1 MLRGLGISA
10 GIFILFF
17 AVGFGLLQWRTH
29 EPDFLAQKVKD
40 RVSQAVSSA
49 PATPATAAAPGAT
62 DPEALD
68 APAAAPPTTGALD
81 KASGGDASTQLETYR
96 VEARDSLQIWYSAV
110 MAGGFLAA
118 LTWLVFAWSRVSSQT
133 VHGAGGMRSASPFW
147 WGCLLLL
154 IVLAVVSA
162 LYALRSRALGELISS
177 ATVNGMVLFCAV
189 WAILAYYLGC
199 AFGAPTVLRASV
211 PLATR
216 VVPVRGAPR

>member
-1 MLRGLGISA
+1 MLRGLGIAA

-17 AVGFGLLQWRTH
+17 AFGFGLLQWRTH

-40 RVSQAVSSA
+40 RVSQSVSSA
-49 PATPATAAAPGAT
+49 PAATTSAAPGAS
-62 DPEALD
+62 DPEAL
-68 APAAAPPTTGALD
+68 
-81 KASGGDASTQLETYR
+81 DASTQLETYR

-110 MAGGFLAA
+110 MAGGLLSA
-118 LTWLVFAWSRVSSQT
+118 LTWLGFAWTRASSHT

-154 IVLAVVSA
+154 IILGVVSA

-177 ATVNGMVLFCAV
+177 ATVNGMVIFCAV
-189 WAILAYYLGC
+189 WAIAAYYLAC

-211 PLATR
+211 PLATSI
-216 VVPVRGAPR
+216 VPVRGAPR

>member
-1 MLRGLGISA
+1 MLRGLGIAA

-40 RVSQAVSSA
+40 RVSQSVSSA
-49 PATPATAAAPGAT
+49 PAATTTSAAPGLT
-62 DPEALD
+62 DPDTLD
-68 APAAAPPTTGALD
+68 APASAAPTSGALD

-110 MAGGFLAA
+110 MAGGMLSA
-118 LTWLVFAWSRVSSQT
+118 LTWLGFAWTRVSSQT

-154 IVLAVVSA
+154 IILGVVSA

-177 ATVNGMVLFCAV
+177 ATVNGMVLFCAI
-189 WAILAYYLGC
+189 WAMAAYYLAC

-211 PLATR
+211 PLATSI
-216 VVPVRGAPR
+216 VPVRGAPR

>member
-1 MLRGLGISA
+1 MLRGLGIAA
-10 GIFILFF
+10 GIFVLFF

-40 RVSQAVSSA
+40 RVSQSVSSA
-49 PATPATAAAPGAT
+49 PATPTSAAPGAT

-68 APAAAPPTTGALD
+68 APASAPPTTGALD
-81 KASGGDASTQLETYR
+81 KSSGGDASTQLETYR

-110 MAGGFLAA
+110 MAGGLLAA
-118 LTWLVFAWSRVSSQT
+118 AVWLTFAWSRAASQT

-154 IVLAVVSA
+154 IILGVVSA
-162 LYALRSRALGELISS
+162 LYALRSRALGELIS
-177 ATVNGMVLFCAV
+177 AGTVNGMVLFCAV
-189 WAILAYYLGC
+189 WAMAAYYLAC

-211 PLATR
+211 PLATS

>member
-1 MLRGLGISA
+1 MLRGLGVA
-10 GIFILFF
+10 VGIFVLFF
-17 AVGFGLLQWRTH
+17 AFGFGGLQWRTH

-40 RVSQAVSSA
+40 RVSQSVSSA
-49 PATPATAAAPGAT
+49 PAATQPATPGAS

-68 APAAAPPTTGALD
+68 AQAAAPPTSGALD
-81 KASGGDASTQLETYR
+81 KSSGGDASTQLETYR
-96 VEARDSLQIWYSAV
+96 VEARDSLQIWYSAA
-110 MAGGFLAA
+110 MAGGLLAA
-118 LTWLVFAWSRVSSQT
+118 LTWLIFAWSRVSSQT

-154 IVLAVVSA
+154 IILAVVSA
-162 LYALRSRALGELISS
+162 LYALRSRALGEFISS
-177 ATVNGMVLFCAV
+177 GTVNGMVLFCAV
-189 WAILAYYLGC
+189 WAMLAYYLAC

>member
-1 MLRGLGISA
+1 MLRGLGIAA
-10 GIFILFF
+10 GIFVLFF
-17 AVGFGLLQWRTH
+17 AFGFGLLQWRTH

-40 RVSQAVSSA
+40 RVSQSVSSA
-49 PATPATAAAPGAT
+49 PAVVSSSPSGAS

-68 APAAAPPTTGALD
+68 APTSTPPSTGALD
-81 KASGGDASTQLETYR
+81 KASSGGDANTQLETYR

-110 MAGGFLAA
+110 MAGGLLSAMVW
-118 LTWLVFAWSRVSSQT
+118 LTFAWTRASSQT

-154 IVLAVVSA
+154 IVLGIVAA
-162 LYALRSRALGELISS
+162 LYALRSRALGDLVSS
-177 ATVNGMVLFCAV
+177 ATVNGMVLFCAL
-189 WAILAYYLGC
+189 WAMLAYYLGC

>member
-1 MLRGLGISA
+1 
-10 GIFILFF
+10 
-17 AVGFGLLQWRTH
+17 
-29 EPDFLAQKVKD
+29 
-40 RVSQAVSSA
+40 
-49 PATPATAAAPGAT
+49 
-62 DPEALD
+62 
-68 APAAAPPTTGALD
+68 
-81 KASGGDASTQLETYR
+81 
-96 VEARDSLQIWYSAV
+96 

>member
-1 MLRGLGISA
+1 MLRGLGIAA
-10 GIFILFF
+10 GIFVLFF

-40 RVSQAVSSA
+40 RVSQSVSSA
-49 PATPATAAAPGAT
+49 PASTASAAPGAT

-68 APAAAPPTTGALD
+68 APTSGPPTTGALD
-81 KASGGDASTQLETYR
+81 KTSGGDASTQLETYR

-110 MAGGFLAA
+110 MAGGLLAA
-118 LTWLVFAWSRVSSQT
+118 ATWLIFAWSRAASQT

-154 IVLAVVSA
+154 IILGVVSA
-162 LYALRSRALGELISS
+162 VYALRARALGELIS
-177 ATVNGMVLFCAV
+177 AGTVNGMVLFCAL
-189 WAILAYYLGC
+189 WAMAAYYLAC

-211 PLATR
+211 PLATS
-216 VVPVRGAPR
+216 VVPVKGAPR